1 MDFDYVIVGG
11 GSAGCVLAGRLSAD
25 ATARVCL
32 IEAGP
37 DDDHVLCRVPFAT
50 AMFVPGKWRNWA
62 FRTVPQAALDG
73 RICYQPRGAML
84 GGSSGINAM
93 IYIRGHPSDYDDWA
107 AQGATGWSFAD
118 VLPYF
123 KRAEGNER
131 LGGSLHG
138 TDGPLNVADL
148 VSPNP
153 LNETFLDACAEL
165 QLARNRDFNG
175 ASQDG
180 VGHYQVT
187 QKDGER
193 WSAARAYLSP
203 EVRKRPNLRIVTGA
217 RALRV
222 LFSERR
228 ATGVVC
234 RRGDKRNGAEET
246 IDAHHAVILSAG
258 AFQSPQLLMLSG
270 IGPPDELARHGIA
283 VQYALPGVGR
293 NLQDH
298 IDFTLNYTAASPH
311 LFGFTPRALARL
323 PREILRWRRER
334 SGLLTTNFAESG
346 GFVRTDPSLPRPDI
360 QLHFVLGLVDDHG
373 RKRHFKTGYSLHVCV
388 LRPMSRGSVGLTD
401 ADPMSAPRI
410 DPAFLSDPADLEL
423 LVKGVRLGQR
433 IMTAPAFRA
442 LGPSELHAT
451 DASDDAVL
459 VRQVRQRA
467 DTIYHPVGTCR
478 MGAADD
484 PQAVVDPTLKVR
496 GLEGLYVVDASVMPS
511 LIGGNTN
518 APTIMIAEKAADM
531 LRAA

>member
-1 MDFDYVIVGG
+1 MDFDFVIVGG

-25 ATARVCL
+25 PATRVCL

-50 AMFVPGKWRNWA
+50 ALFVPRKWRNWA

-93 IYIRGHPSDYDDWA
+93 IYIRGHPTDYDDWA
-107 AQGATGWSFAD
+107 AQGAAGWSFAD

-131 LGGSLHG
+131 LGGTLHG
-138 TDGPLNVADL
+138 TEGPLNVADL

-153 LNETFLDACAEL
+153 LNETFLEACAAL
-165 QLARNRDFNG
+165 QLPRNRDFNG
-175 ASQDG
+175 TSQDG
-180 VGHYQVT
+180 VGLYQVT
-187 QKDGER
+187 QKGGER
-193 WSAARAYLSP
+193 WSAARAYLP
-203 EVRKRPNLRIVTGA
+203 PQVRHRPNLRIVTRA

-222 LFSERR
+222 LLSGRC
-228 ATGVVC
+228 ASGVVC
-234 RRGDKRNGAEET
+234 RRGYKRSGSQET
-246 IDAHHAVILSAG
+246 IGANRAVVLAAG

-270 IGPPDELARHGIA
+270 IGPPQELSRHGIA
-283 VQYALPGVGR
+283 VQHALPGVGR

-298 IDFTLNYTAASPH
+298 VDFTLIYTAASPH
-311 LFGFTPRALARL
+311 LFGFTPRALGRL

-334 SGLLTTNFAESG
+334 AGLLTTNFAESG
-346 GFVRTDPSLPRPDI
+346 GFIRSDPALPRPDI

-388 LRPMSRGSVGLTD
+388 LRPKSRGTVCLSD
-401 ADPMSAPRI
+401 ADPMSAPRV
-410 DPAFLSDPADLEL
+410 DPAFLSDPADLAL
-423 LVKGVRLGQR
+423 LVKSVRLGQR
-433 IMTAPAFRA
+433 IMAAPPFRA
-442 LGPSELHAT
+442 LQPAELYAT

-459 VRQVRQRA
+459 GRQIRQRA

-478 MGAADD
+478 MGGSRDD
-484 PQAVVDPTLKVR
+484 QAVVDPMLKVR
-496 GLEGLYVVDASVMPS
+496 GLEGLYVVDASVMPT
-511 LIGGNTN
+511 LVGGNTN

-531 LRAA
+531 LRA